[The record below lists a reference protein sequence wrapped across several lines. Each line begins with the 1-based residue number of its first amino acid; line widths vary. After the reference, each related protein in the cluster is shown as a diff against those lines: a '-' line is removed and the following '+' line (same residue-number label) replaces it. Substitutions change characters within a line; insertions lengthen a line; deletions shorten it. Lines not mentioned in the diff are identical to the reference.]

1 MKNILKIMLVSS
13 ALAAGSCT
21 NLDENAYDIIVADDF
36 YKNKNEVVSA
46 VLRPYTHANAWVSP
60 SGQDGWWRPSELS
73 ADQLAWPTKGRH
85 GEDGGK
91 WKRLH
96 YHTWTVDEGGL
107 NNAWVLMYWGVGL
120 CNSPIDILEK
130 RDVASMGITE
140 TEKTEFVA
148 ELKLLR
154 AFHYLKLMDL
164 FGSIPIT
171 TTVPESESEPL
182 PESTDQK
189 EVFAFIEK
197 EILDN
202 VDKAPKLSR
211 NMMGRMS
218 QAGGYAMLV
227 ELYLNAEK
235 WSGQARWDDCIAAA
249 DKLITGSTGGQN
261 GALALDVNLT
271 DSYNPTNDNS
281 KEVILSV
288 AYDYQ
293 TADFATG
300 FPGEFYHFVQ
310 REIYGGGRNGNNGIV
325 MIPGVFTTY
334 KEADQRKKEWFWSG
348 PMVKFADGTIPVLG
362 SEEYKDKQLT
372 FVDYIRRESEGKTSS
387 TMSDGEEN
395 SGIRFNKY
403 KLGNSL
409 AGVVNGEKV
418 SPNDNYNNTDW
429 NIYRLS
435 WIYFAKAE
443 ALMRKNGGAATAEA
457 VELVNTVKKRAFTA
471 ANWEAEKYTAANLT
485 LDELLAERGREFIFE
500 GFRRRDLIR
509 FGKFHTANWWDHKP
523 TEEFRSLF
531 AIPQQQISMN
541 PNLKQNPGYPGG

>member
-140 TEKTEFVA
+140 TEKTEFIA

-197 EILDN
+197 EILEN

-348 PMVKFADGTIPVLG
+348 PMVKFADGTTPVLG

-443 ALMRKNGGAATAEA
+443 ALLRKNGGAATAEA

-471 ANWEAEKYTAANLT
+471 ANWEAEKYTTANLT

-541 PNLKQNPGYPGG
+541 PNLKQNPGYPGR

>member
-13 ALAAGSCT
+13 ALATGSCT

-140 TEKTEFVA
+140 TEKTEFIA

-197 EILDN
+197 EILEN

-348 PMVKFADGTIPVLG
+348 PMVKFADGTTPVLG

-471 ANWEAEKYTAANLT
+471 ANWEAEKYTTANLT

>member
-91 WKRLH
+91 WKRMH

-171 TTVPESESEPL
+171 TTVPESENEPL

-249 DKLITGSTGGQN
+249 DKLISGSTGGQN

-334 KEADQRKKEWFWSG
+334 KDADQRKKEWFWSG
-348 PMVKFADGTIPVLG
+348 PMVKFADGTTPVLG

>member
-1 MKNILKIMLVSS
+1 MRNILKIMLVAS
-13 ALAAGSCT
+13 ALTAGGCT
-21 NLDENAYDIIVADDF
+21 NLDENAYDIIVADQF
-36 YKNKNEVVSA
+36 YENKNEVLSA

-60 SGQDGWWRPSELS
+60 SGQDGWWRPAELT

-85 GEDGGK
+85 GEDNGK
-91 WKRLH
+91 WKRFH
-96 YHTWTVDEGGL
+96 YHTWNVDEG
-107 NNAWVLMYWGVGL
+107 NMNQAWVLMYWGIGL
-120 CNSPIDILEK
+120 CNSPISILESK
-130 RDVASMGITE
+130 DVASMGITE
-140 TEKTEFVA
+140 KEKNEFIA

-164 FGSIPIT
+164 FGSLPIT
-171 TTVPESESEPL
+171 ITAPATNNEPIPEQTP
-182 PESTDQK
+182 QK

-197 EILDN
+197 EILEN
-202 VDKAPKLSR
+202 VEKAPKLSR
-211 NMMGRMS
+211 GMMGRMS

-235 WSGQARWDDCIAAA
+235 WSGTARWDDCIKAA
-249 DKLITGSTGGQN
+249 DKLISGTAGGQN
-261 GALALDVNLT
+261 GGMVLEPNIV
-271 DSYNPTNDNS
+271 DSYSPTNDKS
-281 KEVILSV
+281 KEVIFSV

-300 FPGEFYHFVQ
+300 FPSEFYHFVQ
-310 REIYGGGRNGNNGIV
+310 REIYGGGRTGNNGIV
-325 MIPGVFTTY
+325 MIPGVYTTF
-334 KEADQRKKEWFWSG
+334 KDTDMRKKEWFLAG
-348 PMVKFADGTIPVLG
+348 PMVKFSDGKSPVLG
-362 SEEYKDKQLT
+362 SEEYKDKPLV

-409 AGVVNGEKV
+409 TGVVNGETV
-418 SPNDNYNNTDW
+418 APNPEYNNTDW

-443 ALMRKNGGAATAEA
+443 ALMRKSGGAANAEA
-457 VELVNTVKKRAFTA
+457 VELVNTVKKRAFKA
-471 ANWEAEKYTAANLT
+471 ADWEKEKYTTSTLT

-509 FGKFHTANWWDHKP
+509 FGKFHTASWWDHKP
-523 TEEFRSLF
+523 SQEYRTLF
-531 AIPQQQISMN
+531 PIPQQQISMN

>member
-1 MKNILKIMLVSS
+1 MLVSS

>member
-1 MKNILKIMLVSS
+1 MLVSS

-140 TEKTEFVA
+140 TEKTEFIA

-197 EILDN
+197 EILEN

-334 KEADQRKKEWFWSG
+334 KDADQRKKEWFWSG
-348 PMVKFADGTIPVLG
+348 PMVKFADGTTPVLG

-443 ALMRKNGGAATAEA
+443 ALMRKNGGAANAEA

-471 ANWEAEKYTAANLT
+471 ANWEAEKYTTANLT

>member
-91 WKRLH
+91 WKRMH

-140 TEKTEFVA
+140 TEKTEFIA

-348 PMVKFADGTIPVLG
+348 PMVKFADGTTPVLG

-471 ANWEAEKYTAANLT
+471 ANWEAEKYTTANLT

>member
-13 ALAAGSCT
+13 ALATGSCT

-91 WKRLH
+91 WKRMH

-348 PMVKFADGTIPVLG
+348 PMVKFADGTTPVLG

-471 ANWEAEKYTAANLT
+471 ANWEAEKYTTANLT